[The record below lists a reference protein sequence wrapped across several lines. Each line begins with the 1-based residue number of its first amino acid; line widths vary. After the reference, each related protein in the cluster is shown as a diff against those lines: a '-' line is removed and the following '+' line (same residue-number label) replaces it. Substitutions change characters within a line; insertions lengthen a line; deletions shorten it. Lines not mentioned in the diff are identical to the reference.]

1 LIGTKK
7 QVKLLCDKLL
17 FQEPLMPINE
27 TYRTWIQR
35 ICELR
40 PKQRITQVQ
49 NFVWLVVGIFHSHSV
64 NISKIAGKV
73 IGPAK
78 NVSTVRRLSRFLAN
92 SAIDVRSW
100 YKPIAKTWL
109 QSQLERV
116 GEVRLIVDGTTV
128 GFGHQLLMISL
139 AYRNR
144 AVPIA
149 WSWVKHIRGHSSG
162 KQQVNLL
169 RYVGTLL
176 PKKAP
181 VFLVGDS
188 EFGSILVLRQL
199 DRWRWFYVLRQKSN
213 TGLWISEKT
222 GWQALGSFVHQ
233 AGQSAWLQNAYLTQQ
248 EIYQVSVLVYWQI
261 GEKEPWCLAT
271 NLPDQALT
279 LRYYRRRM
287 WIEEMFGDFK
297 KHGFDLERT
306 MLRHAPR
313 LSRLTLAVAFL
324 YVWLLSTGSRTIR
337 AGLRHIVDRKDR
349 RDLSLFQIG
358 WRFIDRKLLRS
369 IPCPILLCVRS

>member
-1 LIGTKK
+1 
-7 QVKLLCDKLL
+7 
-17 FQEPLMPINE
+17 MPINE

-64 NISKIAGKV
+64 HLSKIAGKV
-73 IGPAK
+73 IGVAK
-78 NVSTVRRLSRFLAN
+78 NESTIKRLSRFLAN
-92 SAIDVRSW
+92 PAIDVRSW
-100 YKPIAKTWL
+100 YKPIAKKWL

-116 GEVRLIVDGTTV
+116 AEIRLIVDGTKV
-128 GFGHQLLMISL
+128 GFGHQLLMVSL
-139 AYRNR
+139 AYRHR

-149 WSWVKHIRGHSSG
+149 WTWVKQVRGHSSA
-162 KQQVNLL
+162 KQQVSLL

-176 PKKAP
+176 PQKAP

-199 DRWRWFYVLRQKSN
+199 EQWHWFYVLRQKSN
-213 TGLWISEKT
+213 TGLWFNEQT

-233 AGQSAWLQNAYLTQQ
+233 AGQRAWFPKAYLTQQ
-248 EIYQVSVLVYWQI
+248 EIYPVSALICWQI
-261 GEKEPWCLAT
+261 GEKQPWCLAT
-271 NLPDQALT
+271 NLPDQT
-279 LRYYRRRM
+279 LSVRYYRRRM
-287 WIEEMFGDFK
+287 WTEEMFADFK
-297 KHGFDLERT
+297 KHGFDLEST
-306 MLRHAPR
+306 MLHHVPR

-324 YVWLLSTGSRTIR
+324 YVWLLSIGSRTIR
-337 AGLRHIVDRKDR
+337 AGLRHWVDRKDR

-358 WRFIDRKLLRS
+358 WRFIDRKLLHS
-369 IPCPILLCVRS
+369 LPCSVLLCTPS